1 MVDITKEKWEENDIE
16 AIIDKNGELWINEK
30 HPEKKWDIQIYQL
43 LQTNMT
49 QCIKSVD
56 LN

>member
-30 HPEKKWDIQIYQL
+30 HPEKKWDI
-43 LQTNMT
+43 
-49 QCIKSVD
+49 
-56 LN
+56 